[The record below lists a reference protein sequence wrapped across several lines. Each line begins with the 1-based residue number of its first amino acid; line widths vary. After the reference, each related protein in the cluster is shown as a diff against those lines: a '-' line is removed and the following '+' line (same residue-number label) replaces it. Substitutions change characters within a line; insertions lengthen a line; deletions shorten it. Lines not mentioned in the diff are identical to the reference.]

1 MYGLIGHMP
10 PRNSLGE
17 LELVVLMAL
26 MRADEGAHGAAI
38 REEIA
43 ATTGRQ
49 VTPGAI
55 YPTLDRLEQRGLV
68 RSYMGEPVAERGG
81 RAKRHFVLLKPGL
94 VEVRRAWR
102 QYAQLAA
109 GLQSALGTS
118 GLESAVRKGRS
129 R

>member
-1 MYGLIGHMP
+1 MYYSIVHMP
-10 PRNSLGE
+10 PRSSLGE
-17 LELVVLMAL
+17 LELVILMAL
-26 MRADEGAHGAAI
+26 MRAGEGAYGAGI

-43 ATTGRQ
+43 ATTGRD
-49 VTPGAI
+49 VTSGAI
-55 YPTLDRLEQRGLV
+55 YPTLDRLEARGLV

-102 QYAQLAA
+102 QYSTLAK
-109 GLQSALGTS
+109 
-118 GLESAVRKGRS
+118 GLEASLSARKS

>member
-1 MYGLIGHMP
+1 MP

-43 ATTGRQ
+43 ATTGRR

-68 RSYMGEPVAERGG
+68 RSSMGEPVAERGG

-109 GLQSALGTS
+109 GLESELGK
-118 GLESAVRKGRS
+118 ARS

>member
-1 MYGLIGHMP
+1 MP

-26 MRADEGAHGAAI
+26 MRAEEGAHGAAI

-55 YPTLDRLEQRGLV
+55 YPTLDRLESRGLLT
-68 RSYMGEPVAERGG
+68 STMGEPSPQRGG
-81 RAKRHFVLLKPGL
+81 RARREFRITALGVK
-94 VEVRRAWR
+94 EVQRSW
-102 QYAQLAA
+102 QQT
-109 GLQSALGTS
+109 SALATGIAALGKT
-118 GLESAVRKGRS
+118 KG
-129 R
+129 

>member
-1 MYGLIGHMP
+1 MYGSIVHMP

-17 LELVVLMAL
+17 LELVVLLAL
-26 MRADEGAHGAAI
+26 LRAGDGAYGAAI
-38 REEIA
+38 RDEIA
-43 ATTGRQ
+43 STTGRD

-68 RSYMGEPVAERGG
+68 RSYMGEPTGERGG

-94 VEVRRAWR
+94 DEVRRTWR
-102 QYAQLAA
+102 QYATLAK
-109 GLQSALGTS
+109 
-118 GLESAVRKGRS
+118 GLEAALEKGRG